1 MASFTGVHTVGEGWL
16 RATEDGELPEVAA
29 HDSQFAAILAL
40 PDFERF
46 VYVLT
51 VLEGWADRECATL
64 LGVSP
69 QRIEEARLHAL
80 QHFFKR

>member
-1 MASFTGVHTVGEGWL
+1 MASATGVHTVDEGWL
-16 RATEDGELPEVAA
+16 RATEDGNSSVVLA

-51 VLEGWADRECATL
+51 ILEGWTDPECATL
-64 LGVSP
+64 LHVSP
-69 QRIEEARLHAL
+69 QLIEDARLRAL